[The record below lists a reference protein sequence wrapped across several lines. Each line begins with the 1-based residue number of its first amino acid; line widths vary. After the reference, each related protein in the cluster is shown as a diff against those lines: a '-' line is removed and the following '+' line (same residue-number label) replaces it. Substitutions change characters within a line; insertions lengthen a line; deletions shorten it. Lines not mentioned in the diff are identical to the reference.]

1 MLEKL
6 LTKMNYFLNT
16 LDIDAERKRKI
27 IEIFIENMDIKEKNL
42 SDKEKN
48 DKTFLELYFQN
59 YFTVYVEKVRSACLI
74 EENVDEYISFIRKN
88 KYNFNPKILSKKDE
102 KLYNLIVNTTFDF
115 ETILL
120 KTDGVNSNVL
130 IHRLFWLATRL
141 GFTENKKNYN
151 TDCEYKYSDI
161 PDDLKDAIKGVEK

>member
-27 IEIFIENMDIKEKNL
+27 IEIFKENMDIKEKNL

-74 EENVDEYISFIRKN
+74 EENVDEYISFIRK
-88 KYNFNPKILSKKDE
+88 KSIILIQKCLVKK
-102 KLYNLIVNTTFDF
+102 T
-115 ETILL
+115 
-120 KTDGVNSNVL
+120 
-130 IHRLFWLATRL
+130 
-141 GFTENKKNYN
+141 KNYM
-151 TDCEYKYSDI
+151 I
-161 PDDLKDAIKGVEK
+161 

>member
-27 IEIFIENMDIKEKNL
+27 IEIFKENMDIKEKNL

-59 YFTVYVEKVRSACLI
+59 YFTVYVEKVRSACLL

-88 KYNFNPKILSKKDE
+88 KYNFNPKMLSKKDE
-102 KLYNLIVNTTFDF
+102 KLYDLILEEAVSYGIGIIYQEEIDKINILQATKKGLTTAI
-115 ETILL
+115 EQIILACN
-120 KTDGVNSNVL
+120 KT
-130 IHRLFWLATRL
+130 WL
-141 GFTENKKNYN
+141 Y
-151 TDCEYKYSDI
+151 
-161 PDDLKDAIKGVEK
+161 

>member
-59 YFTVYVEKVRSACLI
+59 Y
-74 EENVDEYISFIRKN
+74 
-88 KYNFNPKILSKKDE
+88 
-102 KLYNLIVNTTFDF
+102 
-115 ETILL
+115 
-120 KTDGVNSNVL
+120 
-130 IHRLFWLATRL
+130 
-141 GFTENKKNYN
+141 
-151 TDCEYKYSDI
+151 
-161 PDDLKDAIKGVEK
+161 